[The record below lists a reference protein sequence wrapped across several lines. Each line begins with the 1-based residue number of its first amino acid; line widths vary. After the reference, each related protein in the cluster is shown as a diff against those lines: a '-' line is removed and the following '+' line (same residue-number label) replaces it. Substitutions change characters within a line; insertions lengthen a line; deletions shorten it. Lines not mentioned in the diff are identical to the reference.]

1 MTTEQKIAHIRW
13 YLTRGKEVNC
23 RDSKLY
29 YAYAGIGALSA
40 WFGDMTLS
48 HAQFKELQAE
58 FQALEKEAYQCT
70 DSLSLR
76 LSSSG

>member
-1 MTTEQKIAHIRW
+1 MTSDQKINNIRW
-13 YLTRGKEVNC
+13 YLTRGKEVTC

-29 YAYAGIGALSA
+29 YAFTGFGALSA
-40 WFGDMTLS
+40 WFGDMTIT
-48 HAQFKELQAE
+48 HEQFRELQAE

-76 LSSSG
+76 LSS